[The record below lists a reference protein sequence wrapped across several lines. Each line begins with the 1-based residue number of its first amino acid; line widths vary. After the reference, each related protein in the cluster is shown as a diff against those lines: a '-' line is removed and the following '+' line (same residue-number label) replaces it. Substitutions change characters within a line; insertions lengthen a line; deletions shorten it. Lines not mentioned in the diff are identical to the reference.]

1 MLVVAVFAAVFVAG
15 SWYGKNA
22 GGAAQKGGRKILYY
36 VDPMHPAYKSDKPGI
51 APDCGMKLEPVY
63 EDGGA
68 ASPAAAERKI
78 LHYRDPKNPSY
89 TSDKPGLNPETG
101 NDLEPVYADD
111 AAALPMGT
119 IKVDSEK
126 QQLIGVSY
134 GQVESGAGVHIFRA
148 VGKVAFDET
157 RMARVHARVEGWIDQ
172 VFVDFT
178 GQLVTKGQ
186 RLLTLYSPEMLAT
199 QQEYLLALKSKDMLK
214 NSTFVDAVQ
223 QSDSLTAA
231 SRKRLELWELSD
243 AQIEELA
250 RTGKPVTNIT
260 LNSPISGYVITRN
273 AFPKQKITPETEL
286 YNIVDLSK
294 VWIMADVFENE
305 APMVRLGQQVS
316 VSLAG
321 GRGKA
326 FRARVSY
333 IQPQVDPMTRTLKVR
348 LEAENPEM
356 LLKPDMYAD
365 VEFRVEM
372 PGRITVPSAAVL
384 NSGERQTVFVDRGN
398 GYLEP
403 RQVEIGERLGDRL
416 QILKGLKPG
425 ERIVVS
431 GNFLI
436 DSESQLKAAAGGM
449 AGMPGM
455 AGTPD
460 STPKSGGSKPPAQPT
475 QESMPGM
482 PGMPATPE
490 PKK

>member
-1 MLVVAVFAAVFVAG
+1 MKIVRILLMILLVAAVFVAG
-15 SWYGKNA
+15 FGYGRWYGKNA
-22 GGAAQKGGRKILYY
+22 GGAAQKGGRKILYW

-68 ASPAAAERKI
+68 ASPAAAGQE
-78 LHYRDPKNPSY
+78 
-89 TSDKPGLNPETG
+89 
-101 NDLEPVYADD
+101 
-111 AAALPMGT
+111 AAMPMGT
-119 IKVDSEK
+119 IKVSPEK

-134 GQVESGAGVHIFRA
+134 GEVESGAGVHTFRA

-178 GQLVTKGQ
+178 GELVTKGQ
-186 RLLTLYSPEMLAT
+186 RLLTLYSPEMLAS

-214 NSTFVDAVQ
+214 NSTFADALS

-231 SRKRLELWELSD
+231 SRKRLELWDLSD
-243 AQIEELA
+243 AQIEEIA

-305 APMVRLGQQVS
+305 APMIRLDQQAN
-316 VSLAG
+316 VSLSN
-321 GRGKA
+321 GRGKS
-326 FRARVSY
+326 FRAKVNY
-333 IQPQVDPMTRTLKVR
+333 IQPQVDPVTRTLKVR

-372 PGRITVPSAAVL
+372 PRRITVPSAAVL
-384 NSGERQTVFVDRGN
+384 NSGERKTVFVDRGN

-403 RQVEIGERLGDRL
+403 REVEIGERIGDRL
-416 QILKGLKPG
+416 EILKGLKPG
-425 ERIVVS
+425 ERIVIS

-436 DSESQLKAAAGGM
+436 DSESQLKSAAAGM
-449 AGMPGM
+449 A
-455 AGTPD
+455 D
-460 STPKSGGSKPPAQPT
+460 
-475 QESMPGM
+475 MPGM
-482 PGMPATPE
+482 PGTPE

>member
-1 MLVVAVFAAVFVAG
+1 MKIVRALLMILLVVAVFVAG
-15 SWYGKNA
+15 FGYGRWYGKNA

-63 EDGGA
+63 AGGEETSSPPA
-68 ASPAAAERKI
+68 TDEKASM
-78 LHYRDPKNPSY
+78 
-89 TSDKPGLNPETG
+89 
-101 NDLEPVYADD
+101 
-111 AAALPMGT
+111 PMGT
-119 IKVDSEK
+119 IKISPEK
-126 QQLIGVSY
+126 QQLIGVRY
-134 GQVESGAGVHIFRA
+134 GEVESGAGVHTFRA

-157 RMARVHARVEGWIDQ
+157 RIARVHARVEGWIDQ

-178 GQLVTKGQ
+178 GQVVNKGQ

-214 NSTFVDAVQ
+214 NSTLEDAVR

-231 SRKRLELWELSD
+231 SRKRLELWDLSD
-243 AQIEELA
+243 AQIEEIA

-273 AFPKQKITPETEL
+273 AFPKQRITPETEL
-286 YNIVDLSK
+286 YNIVDLSR

-305 APMVRLGQQVS
+305 ASMVRLDQQAT
-316 VSLAG
+316 VSLAY
-321 GRGKA
+321 GRGRS
-326 FRARVSY
+326 FRAKVNY

-348 LEAENPEM
+348 LEAENPEI

-365 VEFRVEM
+365 VEFRVGT
-372 PGRITVPSAAVL
+372 PRRITVPSEAVL
-384 NSGERQTVFVDRGN
+384 NSGERKTVFVDRGN
-398 GYLEP
+398 GYIEP
-403 RQVEIGERLGDRL
+403 RDVEIGERIGDRL
-416 QILKGLKPG
+416 EILKGLKPG
-425 ERIVVS
+425 ERIVIS

-455 AGTPD
+455 PGMPEPA
-460 STPKSGGSKPPAQPT
+460 PKSSGSKPPAQPT

>member
-1 MLVVAVFAAVFVAG
+1 MKILRALLLILLVLAVFAAG
-15 SWYGKNA
+15 YGYGRWYGKNA

-78 LHYRDPKNPSY
+78 LHYRDPKEPSY
-89 TSDKPGLNPETG
+89 TSDKPGFNADTG
-101 NDLEPVYADD
+101 NELEPVYADD
-111 AAALPMGT
+111 ASAMPMGT

-126 QQLIGVSY
+126 QQVIGVSY
-134 GQVESGAGVHIFRA
+134 GQVESGAGARTFRA

-157 RMARVHARVEGWIDQ
+157 RTARVHARVEGWIDQ

-178 GQLVTKGQ
+178 GQVVTKGQ

-199 QQEYLLALKSKDMLK
+199 QQEYLLALKSKDLLK
-214 NSTFVDAVQ
+214 SSTFEDAVQ
-223 QSDSLTAA
+223 QSGSLTAA
-231 SRKRLELWELSD
+231 SRKRLELWDLSD

-260 LNSPISGYVITRN
+260 LNAPISGYVITRN

-286 YNIVDLSK
+286 YNIVDLSR

-305 APMVRLGQQVS
+305 APMVRIGQQVS
-316 VSLAG
+316 VSLAS
-321 GRGKA
+321 GRGQA

-348 LEAENPEM
+348 LEADNPEM

-372 PGRITVPSAAVL
+372 PGRITVPSTAVL

-403 RQVEIGERLGDRL
+403 RQVEIGERIGDRL
-416 QILKGLKPG
+416 EILKGLKPG

-449 AGMPGM
+449 AEMPEHKH
-455 AGTPD
+455 D
-460 STPKSGGSKPPAQPT
+460 
-475 QESMPGM
+475 
-482 PGMPATPE
+482 
-490 PKK
+490 